1 MRGDDLVVDGAGD
14 RVAFYGDGDDLGDRL
29 ADAGGFVDRVVFD
42 RGTPAELERCGA
54 ESAKDE
60 RAVSVSG
67 TVEVA
72 RVCGAEIVAADHDAV
87 RMRMVVDAH
96 IF

>member
-1 MRGDDLVVDGAGD
+1 MRGDDRVVDGAGD
-14 RVAFYGDGDDLGDRL
+14 RVAFYGDGDDLRDGL
-29 ADAGGFVDRVVFD
+29 AYAGSFIDRVVFD
-42 RGTPAELERCGA
+42 RSTPAELERCGT

-67 TVEVA
+67 TVKVA

-87 RMRMVVDAH
+87 WMRMVVDAH